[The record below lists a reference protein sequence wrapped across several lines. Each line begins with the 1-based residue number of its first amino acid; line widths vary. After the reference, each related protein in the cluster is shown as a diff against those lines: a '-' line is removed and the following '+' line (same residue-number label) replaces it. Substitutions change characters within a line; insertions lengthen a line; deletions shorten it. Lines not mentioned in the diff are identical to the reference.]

1 MNNFKFQL
9 SAEVEKAKKLNK
21 PIVALETTII
31 SHGMPYPDNLST
43 ALDAEKIIREEGATP
58 ATIGL
63 VDGKIKIGMSKKEIE
78 LFSKSSDV
86 KKVSRRDIPIVM
98 SNNSNGATTVAGTIL
113 LAKLAGINVMAT
125 GGIGGVHR
133 DAENTFDISADLQE
147 LSNTDITVV
156 CAGPKSIL
164 DIGLTL
170 EYLETMG
177 VPVIGYNTNLLPTF
191 YCHESKFEV
200 DFNYTKP
207 SDIAKVMSN
216 QKNLSL
222 KGGMLV
228 CNPIPKEFSIDST
241 IIENSINSSMEIAK
255 KNNVKGKDLTPFLLQ
270 NITSLTKG
278 ETLKS
283 NIKLMLNNA
292 RLAAKIAISFYEL
305 HKF

>member
-1 MNNFKFQL
+1 MNHIILQL

-43 ALDAEKIIREEGATP
+43 ALEVEKIIREEGATP

-63 VDGKIKIGMSKKEIE
+63 VDGQIKIGMSKKEIE
-78 LFSKSSDV
+78 LFAKSSDV
-86 KKVSRRDIPIVM
+86 TKVSRRDIPIVM
-98 SNNSNGATTVAGTIL
+98 SNNANGATTVAGTIL

-147 LSNTDITVV
+147 LSNTDITVI

-177 VPVIGYNTNLLPTF
+177 VPIIGYNTNLLPTF

-200 DFNYTKP
+200 DFNYKKP

-216 QKNLSL
+216 QRHLSL

-228 CNPIPKEFSIDST
+228 CNPIPKEFSIDSS
-241 IIENSINSSMEIAK
+241 IIENSINSSTEIAK

-278 ETLKS
+278 VTLKS

-292 RLAAKIAISFYEL
+292 KLAAKIAISFNEII
-305 HKF
+305 

>member
-1 MNNFKFQL
+1 MNNLKIQL
-9 SAEVEKAKKLNK
+9 SSEVEAGKKLGQ
-21 PIVALETTII
+21 PIVALETTIV
-31 SHGMPYPDNLST
+31 SHGMPYPDNLNT
-43 ALDAEKIIREEGATP
+43 ALEVENIIREEGAIP
-58 ATIGL
+58 ATIG
-63 VDGKIKIGMSKKEIE
+63 VVGGKIKIGMSKQEIE
-78 LFSKSSDV
+78 LFAKSSDV
-86 KKVSRRDIPIVM
+86 TKVSRRDIPIVM
-98 SNNSNGATTVAGTIL
+98 SNNANGATTVAGTIL
-113 LAKLAGINVMAT
+113 LAKLAGIDVMAT

-147 LSNTDITVV
+147 LSKTDVTVV

-177 VPVIGYNTNLLPTF
+177 VPIIGYNTNLLPTF

-207 SDIAKVMSN
+207 SEIAKVMLN
-216 QKNLSL
+216 QKHLSL

-228 CNPIPKEFSIDST
+228 CNPIPKEFSIGST
-241 IIENSINSSMEIAK
+241 IIENSINSSMAIAK

-270 NITSLTKG
+270 NITSLTEG

-283 NIKLMLNNA
+283 NIKLMFNNA
-292 RLAAKIAISFYEL
+292 KLAAKIAISFNEII
-305 HKF
+305 

>member
-1 MNNFKFQL
+1 MNNLKIQL
-9 SAEVEKAKKLNK
+9 SSEVEAGKKLGQ
-21 PIVALETTII
+21 PIVALETTIV
-31 SHGMPYPDNLST
+31 SHGMPYPDNLNT
-43 ALDAEKIIREEGATP
+43 ALEVENIIREEGAIP
-58 ATIGL
+58 ATIGI
-63 VDGKIKIGMSKKEIE
+63 VGGKIKIGMSKQEIE
-78 LFSKSSDV
+78 LFAKSSDV
-86 KKVSRRDIPIVM
+86 TKVSRRDIPIVM
-98 SNNSNGATTVAGTIL
+98 SNNANGATTVAGTIL
-113 LAKLAGINVMAT
+113 LAKLAGIDVMAT

-147 LSNTDITVV
+147 LSKTDVTVV

-177 VPVIGYNTNLLPTF
+177 VPIIGYNTNLLPTF

-207 SDIAKVMSN
+207 SEIAKVMLN
-216 QKNLSL
+216 QKHLSL

-270 NITSLTKG
+270 NITSLTEG

-283 NIKLMLNNA
+283 NIKLMYNNA
-292 RLAAKIAISFYEL
+292 KLAAKIAISFNEII
-305 HKF
+305 

>member
-1 MNNFKFQL
+1 MNNLIIQL
-9 SAEVEKAKKLNK
+9 SSEVEAGKKLGQ
-21 PIVALETTII
+21 PIVALETTIV
-31 SHGMPYPDNLST
+31 SHGMPYPDNLNT
-43 ALDAEKIIREEGATP
+43 ALEVENIIREEGAIP
-58 ATIGL
+58 ATIG
-63 VDGKIKIGMSKKEIE
+63 VVGGKIKIGMSKQEIE
-78 LFSKSSDV
+78 LFAKSSDV
-86 KKVSRRDIPIVM
+86 TKVSRRDIPIVM
-98 SNNSNGATTVAGTIL
+98 SNNANGATTVAGTIL
-113 LAKLAGINVMAT
+113 LAKLAGIDVMAT

-147 LSNTDITVV
+147 LSKTDVTVV

-177 VPVIGYNTNLLPTF
+177 VPIIGYNTNLLPTF

-207 SDIAKVMSN
+207 SEIAKVMLN
-216 QKNLSL
+216 QKHLSL

-255 KNNVKGKDLTPFLLQ
+255 KK
-270 NITSLTKG
+270 
-278 ETLKS
+278 
-283 NIKLMLNNA
+283 
-292 RLAAKIAISFYEL
+292 
-305 HKF
+305 

>member
-1 MNNFKFQL
+1 MNNLKIQL
-9 SAEVEKAKKLNK
+9 SSEVEAGKKLGQ
-21 PIVALETTII
+21 PIVALETTIV
-31 SHGMPYPDNLST
+31 SHGMPYPDNLNT
-43 ALDAEKIIREEGATP
+43 ALEVENIIREEGAIP
-58 ATIGL
+58 ATIGI
-63 VDGKIKIGMSKKEIE
+63 VGGKIKIGMSKQEIE
-78 LFSKSSDV
+78 LFAKSSDV
-86 KKVSRRDIPIVM
+86 TKVSRRDIPIVM
-98 SNNSNGATTVAGTIL
+98 SNNANGATTVAGTIL
-113 LAKLAGINVMAT
+113 LAKLAGIDVMAT

-147 LSNTDITVV
+147 LSKTDVTVV

-177 VPVIGYNTNLLPTF
+177 VPIIGYNTNLLPTF

-207 SDIAKVMSN
+207 SEIAKVMLN
-216 QKNLSL
+216 QKHLSL

-241 IIENSINSSMEIAK
+241 IIENSINSSMKIAK

-270 NITSLTKG
+270 NITSLTEG

-283 NIKLMLNNA
+283 NIKLMFNNA
-292 RLAAKIAISFYEL
+292 KLAAKIAISFNEII
-305 HKF
+305 

>member
-1 MNNFKFQL
+1 MNNLKIQL
-9 SAEVEKAKKLNK
+9 SSEVEAGKKLGQ
-21 PIVALETTII
+21 PIVALETTIV
-31 SHGMPYPDNLST
+31 SHGMPYPDNLNT
-43 ALDAEKIIREEGATP
+43 ALEVENIIREEGAIP
-58 ATIGL
+58 ATIG
-63 VDGKIKIGMSKKEIE
+63 VVGGKIKIGMSKQEIE
-78 LFSKSSDV
+78 LFAKSSDV
-86 KKVSRRDIPIVM
+86 TKVSRRDIPIVM
-98 SNNSNGATTVAGTIL
+98 SNNANGATTVAGTIL
-113 LAKLAGINVMAT
+113 LAKLAGIDVMAT

-147 LSNTDITVV
+147 LSKTDVTVV

-177 VPVIGYNTNLLPTF
+177 VPIIGYNTNLLPTF

-207 SDIAKVMSN
+207 SEIAKVMLN
-216 QKNLSL
+216 QKHLSL

-228 CNPIPKEFSIDST
+228 CNPIPKEFSIDSA
-241 IIENSINSSMEIAK
+241 IIESSINSSMAIAK

-270 NITSLTKG
+270 NITSLTEG

-283 NIKLMLNNA
+283 NIKLMFNNA
-292 RLAAKIAISFYEL
+292 KLAAKIAISFNEII
-305 HKF
+305 

>member
-1 MNNFKFQL
+1 MNNLIIQL
-9 SAEVEKAKKLNK
+9 SSEVEAGKKLGQ
-21 PIVALETTII
+21 PIVALETTIV
-31 SHGMPYPDNLST
+31 SHGMPYPDNLNT
-43 ALDAEKIIREEGATP
+43 ALEVENIIREEGAIP
-58 ATIGL
+58 ATIGI
-63 VDGKIKIGMSKKEIE
+63 VGGKIKIGMSKQEIE
-78 LFSKSSDV
+78 LFAKSSDV
-86 KKVSRRDIPIVM
+86 TKVSRRDIPIVM
-98 SNNSNGATTVAGTIL
+98 SNNANGATTVAGTIL
-113 LAKLAGINVMAT
+113 LAKLAGIDVMAT

-147 LSNTDITVV
+147 LSKTDVTVV

-177 VPVIGYNTNLLPTF
+177 VPIIGYNTNLLPTF

-207 SDIAKVMSN
+207 SEIAKVMLN
-216 QKNLSL
+216 QKHLSL

-228 CNPIPKEFSIDST
+228 CNPIPKEFSIGST
-241 IIENSINSSMEIAK
+241 IIENSINSSMAIAK

-270 NITSLTKG
+270 NITSLTEG

-283 NIKLMLNNA
+283 NIKLMFNNA
-292 RLAAKIAISFYEL
+292 KLAAKIAISFNEII
-305 HKF
+305 

>member
-1 MNNFKFQL
+1 MNNLIIQL
-9 SAEVEKAKKLNK
+9 SSEVEAGKKLGQ
-21 PIVALETTII
+21 PIVALETTIV
-31 SHGMPYPDNLST
+31 SHGMPYPDNLNT
-43 ALDAEKIIREEGATP
+43 ALEVENIIREEGAIP
-58 ATIGL
+58 ATIG
-63 VDGKIKIGMSKKEIE
+63 VVGGKIKIGMSKQEIE
-78 LFSKSSDV
+78 LFAKSSDV
-86 KKVSRRDIPIVM
+86 TKVSRRDIPIVM
-98 SNNSNGATTVAGTIL
+98 SNNANGATTVAGTIL
-113 LAKLAGINVMAT
+113 LAKLAGIDVMAT

-147 LSNTDITVV
+147 LSKTDVTVV

-177 VPVIGYNTNLLPTF
+177 VPIIGYNTNLLPTF

-207 SDIAKVMSN
+207 SEIAKVMLN
-216 QKNLSL
+216 QKHLSL

-270 NITSLTKG
+270 NITSLTEG

-283 NIKLMLNNA
+283 NIKLMFNNA
-292 RLAAKIAISFYEL
+292 KLAAKIAISFNEII
-305 HKF
+305 

>member
-1 MNNFKFQL
+1 MKDLKIQV
-9 SAEVEKAKKLNK
+9 SSEVEEGKKLSK
-21 PIVALETTII
+21 PIVALETTIV
-31 SHGMPYPDNLST
+31 SHGMPYPDNLNT
-43 ALDAEKIIREEGATP
+43 ALEVENIIREEGAIP
-58 ATIGL
+58 ATIGI
-63 VDGKIKIGMSKKEIE
+63 VGGKIKIGMSKQEIE
-78 LFSKSSDV
+78 LFAKGSDI

-98 SNNSNGATTVAGTIL
+98 SNNANGATTVAGTIL
-113 LAKLAGINVMAT
+113 LSKLAGINVMAT

-133 DAENTFDISADLQE
+133 DAENSFDISADLQE
-147 LSNTDITVV
+147 LSKTDVTVV

-177 VPVIGYNTNLLPTF
+177 IPIIGYNTNSLPTF

-207 SDIAKVMSN
+207 SEIAKVMLN
-216 QKNLSL
+216 QKHLSL

-228 CNPIPKEFSIDST
+228 CNPIPKEFSIDSS
-241 IIENSINSSMEIAK
+241 IIEKSINSSMAIAK

-270 NITSLTKG
+270 NITSLTEG

-283 NIKLMLNNA
+283 NIKLMFNNA
-292 RLAAKIAISFYEL
+292 KLAAKIAISFNEII
-305 HKF
+305 

>member
-1 MNNFKFQL
+1 MNSLKIQL
-9 SAEVEKAKKLNK
+9 SSEVEAGKKLGQ
-21 PIVALETTII
+21 PIVALETTIV
-31 SHGMPYPDNLST
+31 SHGMPYPDNLNT
-43 ALDAEKIIREEGATP
+43 ALEVENIIREEGAIP
-58 ATIGL
+58 ATIG
-63 VDGKIKIGMSKKEIE
+63 VVGGKIKIGMSKQEIE
-78 LFSKSSDV
+78 LFAKSSDV
-86 KKVSRRDIPIVM
+86 TKVSRRDIPIVM
-98 SNNSNGATTVAGTIL
+98 SNNANGATTVAGTIL
-113 LAKLAGINVMAT
+113 LAKLAGIDVMAT

-147 LSNTDITVV
+147 LSKTDVTVV

-177 VPVIGYNTNLLPTF
+177 VPIIGYNTNLLPTF

-207 SDIAKVMSN
+207 LEIAKVMLN
-216 QKNLSL
+216 QKHLSL

-270 NITSLTKG
+270 NITSLTEG

-283 NIKLMLNNA
+283 NIKLMFNNA
-292 RLAAKIAISFYEL
+292 KLAAKIAISFNEII
-305 HKF
+305 

>member
-1 MNNFKFQL
+1 MNNLIIQL
-9 SAEVEKAKKLNK
+9 SSEVEAGKKLGQ
-21 PIVALETTII
+21 PIVALETTIV
-31 SHGMPYPDNLST
+31 SHGMPYPDNLNT
-43 ALDAEKIIREEGATP
+43 ALEVENIIREEGAIP
-58 ATIGL
+58 ATIG
-63 VDGKIKIGMSKKEIE
+63 VVGGKIKIGMSKQEIE
-78 LFSKSSDV
+78 LFAKSSDV
-86 KKVSRRDIPIVM
+86 TKVSRRDIPIVM
-98 SNNSNGATTVAGTIL
+98 SNNANGATTVAGTIL
-113 LAKLAGINVMAT
+113 LAKLAGIDVMAT

-147 LSNTDITVV
+147 LSKTDVTVV

-177 VPVIGYNTNLLPTF
+177 VPIIGYNTNLLPTF

-207 SDIAKVMSN
+207 SEIAKVMLN
-216 QKNLSL
+216 QKHLSL

-270 NITSLTKG
+270 NITSLTEG

-283 NIKLMLNNA
+283 NIKLMYNNA
-292 RLAAKIAISFYEL
+292 KLAAKIAISFNEII
-305 HKF
+305 

>member
-1 MNNFKFQL
+1 MNNLKIQL
-9 SAEVEKAKKLNK
+9 SSEVEAGKKLGQ
-21 PIVALETTII
+21 PIVALETTIV
-31 SHGMPYPDNLST
+31 SHGMPYPDNLNT
-43 ALDAEKIIREEGATP
+43 ALEVENIIREEGAIP
-58 ATIGL
+58 ATIG
-63 VDGKIKIGMSKKEIE
+63 VVGGKIKIGMSKQEIE
-78 LFSKSSDV
+78 LFAKSSDV
-86 KKVSRRDIPIVM
+86 TKVSRRDIPIVM
-98 SNNSNGATTVAGTIL
+98 SNNANGATTVAGTIL
-113 LAKLAGINVMAT
+113 LAKLAGIDVMAT

-147 LSNTDITVV
+147 LSKTDVTVV

-177 VPVIGYNTNLLPTF
+177 VAVIGYNTNLLPTF

-207 SDIAKVMSN
+207 SEIAKVMLN
-216 QKNLSL
+216 QKHLSL

-228 CNPIPKEFSIDST
+228 CNPIPKEFSIDSL

-270 NITSLTKG
+270 NITSLTEG

-283 NIKLMLNNA
+283 NIKLMFNNA
-292 RLAAKIAISFYEL
+292 KLAAKIAISFNEII
-305 HKF
+305 

>member
-1 MNNFKFQL
+1 MNNLKIQL
-9 SAEVEKAKKLNK
+9 SSEVEAGKKLGQ
-21 PIVALETTII
+21 PIVALETTIV
-31 SHGMPYPDNLST
+31 SHGMPYPDNLNT
-43 ALDAEKIIREEGATP
+43 ALEVENIIREEGAIP
-58 ATIGL
+58 ATIG
-63 VDGKIKIGMSKKEIE
+63 VVGGKIKIGMSKQEIE
-78 LFSKSSDV
+78 LFAKSSDV
-86 KKVSRRDIPIVM
+86 TKVSRRDIPIVM
-98 SNNSNGATTVAGTIL
+98 SNNANGATTVAGTIL
-113 LAKLAGINVMAT
+113 LAKLAGIDVMAT

-147 LSNTDITVV
+147 LSKTDVTVV

-177 VPVIGYNTNLLPTF
+177 VPIIGYNTNLLPTF

-207 SDIAKVMSN
+207 SEIAKVMLN
-216 QKNLSL
+216 QKHLSL

-270 NITSLTKG
+270 NITSLTEG

-283 NIKLMLNNA
+283 NIKLMYNNA
-292 RLAAKIAISFYEL
+292 KLAAKIAISFNEII
-305 HKF
+305 

>member
-1 MNNFKFQL
+1 MNNLKIQL
-9 SAEVEKAKKLNK
+9 SSEVEAGKKLGQ
-21 PIVALETTII
+21 PIVALETTIV
-31 SHGMPYPDNLST
+31 SHGMPYPDNLNT
-43 ALDAEKIIREEGATP
+43 ALEVENIIREEGAIP
-58 ATIGL
+58 ATIGI
-63 VDGKIKIGMSKKEIE
+63 VGGKIKIGMSKQEIE
-78 LFSKSSDV
+78 LFAKSSDV
-86 KKVSRRDIPIVM
+86 TKVSRRDIPIVM
-98 SNNSNGATTVAGTIL
+98 SNNANGATTVAGTIL
-113 LAKLAGINVMAT
+113 LAKLAGIDVMAT

-147 LSNTDITVV
+147 LSKTDVTVV

-177 VPVIGYNTNLLPTF
+177 VAVIGYNTNLLPTF

-200 DFNYTKP
+200 DFKYRKT
-207 SDIAKVMSN
+207 SEIAKVMLN
-216 QKNLSL
+216 QKHLSL

-270 NITSLTKG
+270 NITSLTEG

-283 NIKLMLNNA
+283 NIKLMFNNA
-292 RLAAKIAISFYEL
+292 KLAAKIAISFNEII
-305 HKF
+305 

>member
-1 MNNFKFQL
+1 MNNLIIQL
-9 SAEVEKAKKLNK
+9 SSEVEAGKKLGQ
-21 PIVALETTII
+21 PIVALETTIV
-31 SHGMPYPDNLST
+31 SHGMPYPDNLNT
-43 ALDAEKIIREEGATP
+43 ALEVENIIREEGAIP
-58 ATIGL
+58 ATIG
-63 VDGKIKIGMSKKEIE
+63 VVGGKIKIGMSKQEIE
-78 LFSKSSDV
+78 LFAKSSDV
-86 KKVSRRDIPIVM
+86 TKVSRRDIPIVM
-98 SNNSNGATTVAGTIL
+98 SNNANGATTVAGTII
-113 LAKLAGINVMAT
+113 LAKLAGIDVMAT

-147 LSNTDITVV
+147 LSKTDVTVV

-177 VPVIGYNTNLLPTF
+177 VPIIGYNTNLLPTF

-207 SDIAKVMSN
+207 SEIAKVMLN
-216 QKNLSL
+216 QKHLSL

-270 NITSLTKG
+270 NITSLTEG

-283 NIKLMLNNA
+283 NIKLMFNNA
-292 RLAAKIAISFYEL
+292 KLAAKIAISFNEII
-305 HKF
+305 

>member
-1 MNNFKFQL
+1 MNNLKIQL
-9 SAEVEKAKKLNK
+9 SSEVEAGKKLGQ
-21 PIVALETTII
+21 PIVALETTIV
-31 SHGMPYPDNLST
+31 SHGMPYPDNLNT
-43 ALDAEKIIREEGATP
+43 ALEVENIIREEGAIP
-58 ATIGL
+58 ATIGI
-63 VDGKIKIGMSKKEIE
+63 VGGKIKIGMSKQEIE
-78 LFSKSSDV
+78 LFAKSSDV
-86 KKVSRRDIPIVM
+86 TKVSRRDIPIVM
-98 SNNSNGATTVAGTIL
+98 SNNANGATTVAGTIL
-113 LAKLAGINVMAT
+113 LAKLAGIDVMAT

-147 LSNTDITVV
+147 LSKTDVTVV

-177 VPVIGYNTNLLPTF
+177 VPIIGYNTNLLPTF

-207 SDIAKVMSN
+207 SEIAKVMLN
-216 QKNLSL
+216 QKHLSL

-228 CNPIPKEFSIDST
+228 CNPIPKEFSIDSL

-283 NIKLMLNNA
+283 NIKLMFNNA
-292 RLAAKIAISFYEL
+292 KLAAKIAISFNEII
-305 HKF
+305 

>member
-1 MNNFKFQL
+1 MNNLIIQL
-9 SAEVEKAKKLNK
+9 SSEVEAGKKLGQ
-21 PIVALETTII
+21 PIVALETTIV
-31 SHGMPYPDNLST
+31 SHGMLYPDNLNT
-43 ALDAEKIIREEGATP
+43 ALEVENIIREEGAIP
-58 ATIGL
+58 ATIG
-63 VDGKIKIGMSKKEIE
+63 VVGGKIKIGMSKQEIE
-78 LFSKSSDV
+78 LFAKSSDV
-86 KKVSRRDIPIVM
+86 TKVSRRDIPIVM
-98 SNNSNGATTVAGTIL
+98 SNNANGATTVAGTII
-113 LAKLAGINVMAT
+113 LAKLAGIDVMAT

-147 LSNTDITVV
+147 LSKTDVTVV

-177 VPVIGYNTNLLPTF
+177 VPIIGYNTNLLPTF

-207 SDIAKVMSN
+207 SEIAKVMLN
-216 QKNLSL
+216 QKHLSL

-270 NITSLTKG
+270 NITSLTEG

-283 NIKLMLNNA
+283 NIKLMFNNA
-292 RLAAKIAISFYEL
+292 KLAAKIAISFNEII
-305 HKF
+305 

>member
-1 MNNFKFQL
+1 MNNLIIQL
-9 SAEVEKAKKLNK
+9 SSEVEAGKKLGQ
-21 PIVALETTII
+21 PIVALETTIV
-31 SHGMPYPDNLST
+31 SHGMPYPDNLNT
-43 ALDAEKIIREEGATP
+43 ALEVENIIREEGAIP
-58 ATIGL
+58 ATIG
-63 VDGKIKIGMSKKEIE
+63 VVGGKIKIGMSKQEIE
-78 LFSKSSDV
+78 LFAKSSDV
-86 KKVSRRDIPIVM
+86 TKVSRRDIPIVM
-98 SNNSNGATTVAGTIL
+98 SNNANGATTVAGTIL
-113 LAKLAGINVMAT
+113 LAKLAGIDVMAT

-147 LSNTDITVV
+147 LSKTDVTVV

-177 VPVIGYNTNLLPTF
+177 VAVIGYNTNLLPTF

-207 SDIAKVMSN
+207 SEIAKVMLN
-216 QKNLSL
+216 QKHLSL

-228 CNPIPKEFSIDST
+228 CNPIPKEFSIGST
-241 IIENSINSSMEIAK
+241 IIENSINSSMAIAK

-270 NITSLTKG
+270 NITSLTEG

-283 NIKLMLNNA
+283 NIKLMFNNA
-292 RLAAKIAISFYEL
+292 KLAAKIAISFNEII
-305 HKF
+305 

>member
-1 MNNFKFQL
+1 MNNLIIQL
-9 SAEVEKAKKLNK
+9 SSEVESGKKLGQ
-21 PIVALETTII
+21 PIVALETTIV
-31 SHGMPYPDNLST
+31 SHGMPYPDNLNT
-43 ALDAEKIIREEGATP
+43 ALEVENIIREEGAIP
-58 ATIGL
+58 ATIG
-63 VDGKIKIGMSKKEIE
+63 VVGGKIKIGMSKQEIE
-78 LFSKSSDV
+78 LFAKSSDV
-86 KKVSRRDIPIVM
+86 TKVSRRDIPIVM
-98 SNNSNGATTVAGTIL
+98 SNNANGATTVAGTIL
-113 LAKLAGINVMAT
+113 LAKLAGIDVMAT

-147 LSNTDITVV
+147 LSKTDVTVV

-177 VPVIGYNTNLLPTF
+177 VPIIGYNTNLLPTF

-207 SDIAKVMSN
+207 SEIAKVMLN
-216 QKNLSL
+216 QKHLSL

-270 NITSLTKG
+270 NITSLTEG

-283 NIKLMLNNA
+283 NIKLMFNNA
-292 RLAAKIAISFYEL
+292 KLAAKIAISFNEII
-305 HKF
+305 

>member
-1 MNNFKFQL
+1 MNNLKFQL
-9 SAEVEKAKKLNK
+9 SSEVEAGKKLGQ
-21 PIVALETTII
+21 PIVALETTIV
-31 SHGMPYPDNLST
+31 SHGMPYPDNLNT
-43 ALDAEKIIREEGATP
+43 ALEVENIIREEGAIP
-58 ATIGL
+58 ATIG
-63 VDGKIKIGMSKKEIE
+63 VVGGKIKIGMSKQEIE
-78 LFSKSSDV
+78 LFAKSSDV
-86 KKVSRRDIPIVM
+86 TKVSRRDIPIVM
-98 SNNSNGATTVAGTIL
+98 SNNANGATTVAGTIL
-113 LAKLAGINVMAT
+113 LAKLAGIDVMAT

-147 LSNTDITVV
+147 LSKTDVTVV

-164 DIGLTL
+164 NIGLTL

-177 VPVIGYNTNLLPTF
+177 VPIIGYNTNLLPTF

-207 SDIAKVMSN
+207 SEIAKVMLN
-216 QKNLSL
+216 QKHLSL

-270 NITSLTKG
+270 NITSLTEG

-283 NIKLMLNNA
+283 NIKLMFNNA
-292 RLAAKIAISFYEL
+292 KLAAKIAISFNEII
-305 HKF
+305 

>member
-1 MNNFKFQL
+1 MNNLKIQL
-9 SAEVEKAKKLNK
+9 SSEVEAGKKLSQ

-31 SHGMPYPDNLST
+31 SHGMPYPDNFNT
-43 ALDAEKIIREEGATP
+43 ALEVENIIREEGAIP
-58 ATIGL
+58 ATIG
-63 VDGKIKIGMSKKEIE
+63 VVGGKIKIGMSKQEIE
-78 LFSKSSDV
+78 LFAKSSDV
-86 KKVSRRDIPIVM
+86 TKVSRRDIPIVM
-98 SNNSNGATTVAGTIL
+98 SNNANGATTVAGTIL
-113 LAKLAGINVMAT
+113 LAKLAGIDVMAT

-147 LSNTDITVV
+147 LSKTDVTVV

-177 VPVIGYNTNLLPTF
+177 VPIIGYNTNLLPTF

-207 SDIAKVMSN
+207 SEIAKVMLN
-216 QKNLSL
+216 QKHLSL

-228 CNPIPKEFSIDST
+228 CNPIPKEFSIGST
-241 IIENSINSSMEIAK
+241 IIENSINSSMAIAK

-270 NITSLTKG
+270 NITSLTEG

-283 NIKLMLNNA
+283 NIKLMFNNA
-292 RLAAKIAISFYEL
+292 KLAAKIAISFNEII
-305 HKF
+305 

>member
-1 MNNFKFQL
+1 MNNLKFQL
-9 SAEVEKAKKLNK
+9 SSEVEAGKKLGQ
-21 PIVALETTII
+21 PIVALETTIV
-31 SHGMPYPDNLST
+31 SHGMPYPDNLNT
-43 ALDAEKIIREEGATP
+43 ALEVENIIREEGAIP
-58 ATIGL
+58 ATIGI
-63 VDGKIKIGMSKKEIE
+63 VGGKIKIGMSKQEIE
-78 LFSKSSDV
+78 LFAKSSDV
-86 KKVSRRDIPIVM
+86 TKVSRRDIPIVM
-98 SNNSNGATTVAGTIL
+98 SNNANGATTVAGTIL
-113 LAKLAGINVMAT
+113 LAKLAGIDVMAT

-147 LSNTDITVV
+147 LSKTDVTVV

-177 VPVIGYNTNLLPTF
+177 VAVIGYNTNLLPTF

-207 SDIAKVMSN
+207 SEIAKVMLN
-216 QKNLSL
+216 QKHLSL

-270 NITSLTKG
+270 NITSLTEG

-283 NIKLMLNNA
+283 NIKLMFNNA
-292 RLAAKIAISFYEL
+292 KLAAKIAISFNEII
-305 HKF
+305 

>member
-1 MNNFKFQL
+1 MSNLKIQL
-9 SAEVEKAKKLNK
+9 SSEVEAGKKLGQ
-21 PIVALETTII
+21 PIVALETTIV
-31 SHGMPYPDNLST
+31 SHGMPYPDNLNT
-43 ALDAEKIIREEGATP
+43 ALEVENIIREEGAIP
-58 ATIGL
+58 ATIG
-63 VDGKIKIGMSKKEIE
+63 VVGGKIKIGMSKQEIE
-78 LFSKSSDV
+78 LFAKSSDV
-86 KKVSRRDIPIVM
+86 TKVSRRDIPIVM
-98 SNNSNGATTVAGTIL
+98 SNNANGATTVAGTIL
-113 LAKLAGINVMAT
+113 LAKLAGIDVMAT

-147 LSNTDITVV
+147 LSKTDVTVV

-177 VPVIGYNTNLLPTF
+177 VPIIGYNTNLLPTF
-191 YCHESKFEV
+191 YCHESKFKV

-207 SDIAKVMSN
+207 SEIAKVMLN
-216 QKNLSL
+216 QKHLSL

-241 IIENSINSSMEIAK
+241 IIENSINSSIEIAN

-270 NITSLTKG
+270 NITSLTEG

-283 NIKLMLNNA
+283 NIKLMFNNA
-292 RLAAKIAISFYEL
+292 KLAAKIAISFN
-305 HKF
+305 KII

>member
-1 MNNFKFQL
+1 MNNLIIQL
-9 SAEVEKAKKLNK
+9 SSEVEAGKKLGQ
-21 PIVALETTII
+21 PIVALETTIV
-31 SHGMPYPDNLST
+31 SHGMPYPDNLNT
-43 ALDAEKIIREEGATP
+43 ALEVENIIREEGAIP
-58 ATIGL
+58 ATIGI
-63 VDGKIKIGMSKKEIE
+63 VGGKIKIGMSKQEIE
-78 LFSKSSDV
+78 LFAKSSDV
-86 KKVSRRDIPIVM
+86 TKVSRRDIPIVM
-98 SNNSNGATTVAGTIL
+98 SNNANGATTVAGTIL
-113 LAKLAGINVMAT
+113 LAKLAGIDVMAT

-147 LSNTDITVV
+147 LSKTDVTVV

-170 EYLETMG
+170 EYLDTMG
-177 VPVIGYNTNLLPTF
+177 VPIIGYNTNLLPTF

-207 SDIAKVMSN
+207 SEIAKVMLN
-216 QKNLSL
+216 QKHLSL

-228 CNPIPKEFSIDST
+228 CNPIPKEFSIDSL

-270 NITSLTKG
+270 NITSLTEG

-283 NIKLMLNNA
+283 NIKLMFNNA
-292 RLAAKIAISFYEL
+292 KLAAKIAISFNEII
-305 HKF
+305 

>member
-1 MNNFKFQL
+1 MNNLKIQL
-9 SAEVEKAKKLNK
+9 SSEVEAGKKLSQ
-21 PIVALETTII
+21 PIVALETTIV
-31 SHGMPYPDNLST
+31 SHGMPYPDNLNT
-43 ALDAEKIIREEGATP
+43 ALEVENIIREEGAIP
-58 ATIGL
+58 ATIG
-63 VDGKIKIGMSKKEIE
+63 VVGGKIKIGMSKQEIE
-78 LFSKSSDV
+78 LFAKSSDV
-86 KKVSRRDIPIVM
+86 TKVSRRDIPIVM
-98 SNNSNGATTVAGTIL
+98 SNNANGATTVAGTIL
-113 LAKLAGINVMAT
+113 LAKLAGIDVMAT

-147 LSNTDITVV
+147 LSKTDVTVV

-177 VPVIGYNTNLLPTF
+177 VAVIGYNTNLLPTF

-207 SDIAKVMSN
+207 SEIAKVMLN
-216 QKNLSL
+216 QKHLSL

-270 NITSLTKG
+270 NITSLTEG

-283 NIKLMLNNA
+283 NIKLMFNNA
-292 RLAAKIAISFYEL
+292 KLAAKIAISFNEII
-305 HKF
+305 

>member
-1 MNNFKFQL
+1 MNNLKIQL
-9 SAEVEKAKKLNK
+9 SSEVEAGKKLGQ
-21 PIVALETTII
+21 PIVALETTIV
-31 SHGMPYPDNLST
+31 SHGMPYPDNLNT
-43 ALDAEKIIREEGATP
+43 ALEVENIIREEGAIP
-58 ATIGL
+58 ATIG
-63 VDGKIKIGMSKKEIE
+63 VVGGKIKIGMSKQEIE
-78 LFSKSSDV
+78 LFAKSSDV
-86 KKVSRRDIPIVM
+86 TKVSRRDIPIVM
-98 SNNSNGATTVAGTIL
+98 SNNANGATTVAGTIL
-113 LAKLAGINVMAT
+113 LAKLAGIDVMAT

-147 LSNTDITVV
+147 LSKTDVTVV

-164 DIGLTL
+164 DVGLTL

-177 VPVIGYNTNLLPTF
+177 VPIIGYNTNLLPTF

-207 SDIAKVMSN
+207 SEIAKVMLN
-216 QKNLSL
+216 QKHLSL

-270 NITSLTKG
+270 NITSLTEG

-283 NIKLMLNNA
+283 NIKLMFNNA
-292 RLAAKIAISFYEL
+292 KLAAKIAISFNEII
-305 HKF
+305 

>member
-78 LFSKSSDV
+78 LFSKNSDV
-86 KKVSRRDIPIVM
+86 TKVSRRDIPIVM

-255 KNNVKGKDLTPFLLQ
+255 KNNIKGKDLTPFLLQ

>member
-1 MNNFKFQL
+1 MNHFILQL

-43 ALDAEKIIREEGATP
+43 ALEVEKIIREEGATP

-63 VDGKIKIGMSKKEIE
+63 VDGQIKIGMSKKEIE
-78 LFSKSSDV
+78 LFAKSSDV
-86 KKVSRRDIPIVM
+86 TKVSRRDIPIVM
-98 SNNSNGATTVAGTIL
+98 SNNANGATTVAGTIL

-147 LSNTDITVV
+147 LSNTDITVI

-200 DFNYTKP
+200 DFNYKKP

-216 QKNLSL
+216 QRHLSL

-228 CNPIPKEFSIDST
+228 CNPIPKEFSIDSS

-292 RLAAKIAISFYEL
+292 KLAAKIAISFN
-305 HKF
+305 KII

>member
-1 MNNFKFQL
+1 MNNLKIQL
-9 SAEVEKAKKLNK
+9 SSEVEAGKKLGQ
-21 PIVALETTII
+21 PIVALETTIV
-31 SHGMPYPDNLST
+31 SHGMPYPDNLNT
-43 ALDAEKIIREEGATP
+43 ALEVENIIREEGAIP
-58 ATIGL
+58 ATIG
-63 VDGKIKIGMSKKEIE
+63 VVGGKIKIGMSKQEIE
-78 LFSKSSDV
+78 LFAKSSDV
-86 KKVSRRDIPIVM
+86 TKVSRRDIPIVM
-98 SNNSNGATTVAGTIL
+98 SNNANGATTVAGTII
-113 LAKLAGINVMAT
+113 LAKLAGIDVMAT

-147 LSNTDITVV
+147 LSKTDVTVV

-164 DIGLTL
+164 NIGLTL

-177 VPVIGYNTNLLPTF
+177 VPIIGYNTNLLPTF

-207 SDIAKVMSN
+207 SEIAKVMLN
-216 QKNLSL
+216 QKHLSL

-270 NITSLTKG
+270 NITSLTEG

-283 NIKLMLNNA
+283 NIKLMFNNA
-292 RLAAKIAISFYEL
+292 KLAAKIAISFNEII
-305 HKF
+305 

>member
-1 MNNFKFQL
+1 MNNLKIQL
-9 SAEVEKAKKLNK
+9 SSEVEAGKKLGQ
-21 PIVALETTII
+21 PIVALETTIV
-31 SHGMPYPDNLST
+31 SHGMPYPDNLNT
-43 ALDAEKIIREEGATP
+43 ALEVENIIREEGAIP
-58 ATIGL
+58 ATIG
-63 VDGKIKIGMSKKEIE
+63 VVGGKIKIGMSKQEIE
-78 LFSKSSDV
+78 LFAKSSDV
-86 KKVSRRDIPIVM
+86 TKVSRRDIPIVM
-98 SNNSNGATTVAGTIL
+98 SNNANGATTVAGTIL
-113 LAKLAGINVMAT
+113 LAKLAGIDVMAT

-147 LSNTDITVV
+147 LSKTDVTVV

-177 VPVIGYNTNLLPTF
+177 VPIIGYNTNLLPTF

-207 SDIAKVMSN
+207 SEIAKVMLN
-216 QKNLSL
+216 QKHLSL
-222 KGGMLV
+222 KGGMLI

-270 NITSLTKG
+270 NITSLTEG

-283 NIKLMLNNA
+283 NIKLMFNNA
-292 RLAAKIAISFYEL
+292 KLAAKIAISFNEII
-305 HKF
+305 

>member
-1 MNNFKFQL
+1 MNNLIIQL
-9 SAEVEKAKKLNK
+9 SSEVEAGKKLGQ
-21 PIVALETTII
+21 PIVALETTIV
-31 SHGMPYPDNLST
+31 SHGMPYPDNLNT
-43 ALDAEKIIREEGATP
+43 ALEVENIIREEGAIP
-58 ATIGL
+58 ATIG
-63 VDGKIKIGMSKKEIE
+63 VVGGKIKIGMSKQEIE
-78 LFSKSSDV
+78 LFAKSSDV
-86 KKVSRRDIPIVM
+86 TKVSRRDIPIVM
-98 SNNSNGATTVAGTIL
+98 SNNANGATTVAGTIL
-113 LAKLAGINVMAT
+113 LAKLAGIDVMAT

-147 LSNTDITVV
+147 LSKTDVTVV

-177 VPVIGYNTNLLPTF
+177 VPIIGYNTNLLPTF

-207 SDIAKVMSN
+207 SEIAKVMLN
-216 QKNLSL
+216 QKHLSL

-241 IIENSINSSMEIAK
+241 IIENSINSSMAIAK

-270 NITSLTKG
+270 NITSLTEG

-283 NIKLMLNNA
+283 NIKLMFNNA
-292 RLAAKIAISFYEL
+292 KLAAKIAISFNEII
-305 HKF
+305 

>member
-1 MNNFKFQL
+1 MNNLIIQL
-9 SAEVEKAKKLNK
+9 SSEVEAGKKLGQ
-21 PIVALETTII
+21 PIVALETTIV
-31 SHGMPYPDNLST
+31 SHGMPYPDNLNT
-43 ALDAEKIIREEGATP
+43 ALEVENIIREEGAIP
-58 ATIGL
+58 ATIG
-63 VDGKIKIGMSKKEIE
+63 VVGGKIKIGMSKQEIE
-78 LFSKSSDV
+78 LFAKSSDV
-86 KKVSRRDIPIVM
+86 TKVSRRDIPIVM
-98 SNNSNGATTVAGTIL
+98 SNNANGATTVAGTIL
-113 LAKLAGINVMAT
+113 LAKLAGIDVMAT

-147 LSNTDITVV
+147 LSKTDVTVV

-177 VPVIGYNTNLLPTF
+177 VPIIGYNTNLLPTF

-207 SDIAKVMSN
+207 SEIAKVMLN
-216 QKNLSL
+216 QKHLSL

-228 CNPIPKEFSIDST
+228 CNPIPKEFSIGST
-241 IIENSINSSMEIAK
+241 IIENSINSSMAIAK

-270 NITSLTKG
+270 NITSLTEG

-283 NIKLMLNNA
+283 NIKLMFNNA
-292 RLAAKIAISFYEL
+292 KLAAKIAISFNEII
-305 HKF
+305 